1 MYVVKTSKY
10 NLKYCAKAII
20 VQFYALLRR
29 MLFLFSSEFYKSAKG
44 LAISHFIFSNGNI
57 FLNIEKTQ

>member
-44 LAISHFIFSNGNI
+44 LAMVFPILFLVTEIF
-57 FLNIEKTQ
+57 F